1 MSLSELVRD
10 EKGTKLSSSRV
21 WFNIANT
28 AATAVFL
35 FASYKASLAAVVN
48 LEGLAWYTL
57 SYMGIVTGN
66 KFANKFLGAKYGT
79 STNPTKE

>member
-1 MSLSELVRD
+1 MAIVDIVKD
-10 EKGTKLSSSRV
+10 EPGGKLSSSRV

-28 AATAVFL
+28 AATTVFL
-35 FASYKASLAAVVN
+35 YASYKASLATTVN

-57 SYMGIVTGN
+57 AYMGIVTGN

-79 STNPTKE
+79 NNNTEK

>member
-1 MSLSELVRD
+1 MKLGELVQ
-10 EKGTKLSSSRV
+10 EEPGGKLSSSRV

-28 AATAVFL
+28 AATAIFL
-35 FASYKASLAAVVN
+35 YASYKASLAPVVN

-57 SYMGIVTGN
+57 AYMGLVTGN

-79 STNPTKE
+79 SSNTEK

>member
-1 MSLSELVRD
+1 MRLKELVQD
-10 EKGTKLSSSRV
+10 SQDGKLSSSRV

-28 AATAVFL
+28 AATAVFVY
-35 FASYKASLAAVVN
+35 ASYHAAKAQAVD

-79 STNPTKE
+79 NNNTEK

>member
-1 MSLSELVRD
+1 MAIIDIVKD
-10 EKGTKLSSSRV
+10 KPGGKLSSSRV

-28 AATAVFL
+28 AATAVFVY
-35 FASYKASLAAVVN
+35 ASFRASEAQDVN

-57 SYMGIVTGN
+57 AYMGIVTGN

-79 STNPTKE
+79 NNDTEK

>member
-1 MSLSELVRD
+1 MKLTELIQD
-10 EKGTKLSSSRV
+10 TPESKLSSSRV

-35 FASYKASLAAVVN
+35 YASYKASLAPVIN

-57 SYMGIVTGN
+57 AYMGLVTGN

-79 STNPTKE
+79 SNNTKE